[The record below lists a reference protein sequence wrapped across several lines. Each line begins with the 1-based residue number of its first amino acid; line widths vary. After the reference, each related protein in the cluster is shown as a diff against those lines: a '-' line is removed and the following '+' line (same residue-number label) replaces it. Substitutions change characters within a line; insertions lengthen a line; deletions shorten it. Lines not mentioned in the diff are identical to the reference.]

1 MSATPSVLPFFLPP
15 CVLFAANFILLRVF
29 LDFCLVVIS
38 SEEAFGKSFKPICRG
53 SFFFFFGYMYK
64 YWSRNLHQVEPPPPS
79 FNSKRIIVAVLRLTL
94 FCISTVCWFFFFPQR
109 PQLRN
114 LSRSEQTSHQER
126 WQLRKSS
133 RTLRFWNDLDFVPCL
148 LDSLNLNI
156 ARTHLYHATWSSLS
170 PTGLGECFVVV
181 WNWHPLKNKRC
192 LT

>member
-1 MSATPSVLPFFLPP
+1 MLYRLRKHLGSLLNLSAGGVFSSFL
-15 CVLFAANFILLRVF
+15 
-29 LDFCLVVIS
+29 VICTNT
-38 SEEAFGKSFKPICRG
+38 EVEICTR
-53 SFFFFFGYMYK
+53 S
-64 YWSRNLHQVEPPPPS
+64 NPPPS
-79 FNSKRIIVAVLRLTL
+79 SFSSKRIIMAVLRLTL
-94 FCISTVCWFFFFPQR
+94 FCISKVCWFFFFPQR

-156 ARTHLYHATWSSLS
+156 AHTHLYHATWSSLS
-170 PTGLGECFVVV
+170 PSGLGECFVVV
-181 WNWHPLKNKRC
+181 WNWHPLKNKRW